1 MILVTGANGHFGSAT
16 IDYLLQKGVQ
26 PQEIA
31 ALVRSEEKGA
41 SLKDKGIELRLGD
54 YHNYNS
60 LMEGFKGIDKLL
72 FVSSPSPAD
81 RTQEHT
87 NVVNA
92 AKKAGVKHIVYTS
105 LERKNETANSPLKT
119 LMLAHVATEKAIK
132 GSGIDY
138 TIMRCNLYGDYIP
151 WMVGEKVL
159 ETGIYY
165 PAGSTKVNWTM
176 RNDMAEAAANIL
188 IGEGHRNKDY
198 YISSAEQ
205 FSFLDIANI
214 ISEVSGKQVSYTSPG
229 VQEYT
234 TTASNAGMPQMLVEI
249 FAGFATATEQ
259 GEFLTEKM
267 DLEKLLG
274 RKPLS
279 IKGFLKNTYSN

>member
-1 MILVTGANGHFGSAT
+1 MILVTGANGHFGSET
-16 IDYLLQKGVQ
+16 INYLLQKGVQ
-26 PQEIA
+26 PKEIA

-41 SLKDKGIELRLGD
+41 LLKDSGVVLRFGD
-54 YHNYNS
+54 YHDYNS
-60 LMEGFKGIDKLL
+60 LLEACKGIDKLL
-72 FVSSPSPAD
+72 FISSPSPTD

-92 AKKAGVKHIVYTS
+92 AKKAGIKHIVYTS
-105 LERKNETANSPLKT
+105 LERKNETASSPLKT
-119 LMLAHVATEKAIK
+119 LMLAHVATERAIK
-132 GSGIDY
+132 DSGIAY

-165 PAGSTKVNWTM
+165 PAGNTKVNWTM
-176 RNDMAEAAANIL
+176 RSDMAEAAANVL
-188 IGEGHRNKDY
+188 IGDGHGNKDY

-205 FSFLDIANI
+205 FSFLDIAYI

-234 TTASNAGMPQMLVEI
+234 TTVLNSGMPQMLVEI

-259 GEFLTEKM
+259 GEFFTEKM
-267 DLEKLLG
+267 DLEKLLN
-274 RKPLS
+274 RKALS
-279 IKGFLKNTYSN
+279 IKSFLKGVYSK